1 MSDAGRAIKVGLIL
15 PMFSGDVQKVL
26 AAARSSEELG
36 YDGLF
41 AFDHFFPPGGPA
53 DRPALEV
60 FTTLGAVAATTT
72 RVAVGTLVTR
82 AILRP
87 AGMLAKIASTLD
99 LISSG
104 RMILGIGTGDP
115 IDLPEHHAF
124 GFHDLSVEDRR
135 IHLEEMVTAI
145 KSLFRGEPYEGGRL
159 IPALEGPLVPPPVSA
174 GGPPIWL
181 GGQAVAVVR
190 IAGRAAD
197 GWNGWGND
205 PERFRAKAEILAE
218 EAARAGRKA
227 EATWAGIVLV
237 GEDEGDVRRMIESRH
252 RKGMTDGVAWA
263 GPVEKFVEHLR
274 ALADAGATWAI
285 MVLAGPAGR
294 RELIA
299 ERVLPLL

>member
-1 MSDAGRAIKVGLIL
+1 MSDARRAIRVGLIL
-15 PMFSGDVQKVL
+15 PMFSGDPSKVL

-41 AFDHFFPPGGPA
+41 AFDHFFPPGGPP

-60 FTTLGAVAATTT
+60 FTTLAAVAATTT
-72 RVAVGTLVTR
+72 RVAIGTLVTR

-99 LISSG
+99 LISGG
-104 RMILGIGTGDP
+104 RVILGIGTGDP
-115 IDLPEHHAF
+115 IDLPEHLAF

-135 IHLEEMVTAI
+135 VHLEEMVSAI
-145 KSLFRGEPYEGGRL
+145 KALFRGERYEGGRL
-159 IPALEGPLVPPPVSA
+159 VPALPGPLAPPPVSA
-174 GGPPIWL
+174 EGPPIWL
-181 GGQAVAVVR
+181 GGQAEAVVR
-190 IAGRAAD
+190 IAGRTAD

-205 PERFRAKAEILAE
+205 PERFRAKADILAE
-218 EAARAGRKA
+218 EAAVAGRKA

-237 GEDEGDVRRMIESRH
+237 GEDEGDVRQMIESRR
-252 RKGMTDGVAWA
+252 RKGMTDGVSWA
-263 GPVEKFVEHLR
+263 GPVEKLVEHLR
-274 ALADAGATWAI
+274 SLADAGATWAI
-285 MVLAGPAGR
+285 MVLAGPGGR